1 MLPAS
6 LKMMLRALPWLGA
19 MPLGGLPT
27 FEEGAACGGSWCGFP
42 ECYMLVHGE
51 QLQKAV
57 GFAQNPQR
65 DVKT

>member
-6 LKMMLRALPWLGA
+6 LKMMPRALPWLGA
-19 MPLGGLPT
+19 MRLGGLPAS
-27 FEEGAACGGSWCGFP
+27 EEGAARGGSWCGFP
-42 ECYMLVHGE
+42 ERYMLVHGE

-65 DVKT
+65 AVKT